1 MRKRIGEILLSA
13 GIIDELQLR
22 SALAEAARWG
32 KRVGEVLISRGHC
45 TDEQILE
52 ALASQLG
59 VGIAPLSS
67 TTVIPPRVLRLLPP
81 AFARDKQALPLSL
94 DGRTGTLEVAVADPA
109 GYELLDEL
117 RFRTGHEIRP
127 LVATSSE
134 LAAAI
139 DHFYFGAPRERA
151 AAPSAPVA
159 ARTIDLPEAD
169 PDADLFEHGI
179 DTGEFMGSPDRS
191 GSARAPGASSSIP
204 LGSVPGPGASG
215 ERPPRMPGLNVAV
228 QVRRSPTGSMESA
241 GPAASAE
248 SLRRAAPTPAV
259 QEAAAGAGANA
270 GAGTGPSEIARLERR
285 VTELQLR
292 LDKAYAVLREAA
304 IAHRALLAEL
314 AARGHVDRDSLA
326 RRVQEQKAAAGDG
339 ERG

>member
-32 KRVGEVLISRGHC
+32 KRVGEVLITRGHC

-52 ALASQLG
+52 ALANQLG

-67 TTVIPPRVLRLLPP
+67 TAVIPPRVLRLLPP

-151 AAPSAPVA
+151 AAPAAPVA

-179 DTGEFMGSPDRS
+179 DTGEFMGSPERS
-191 GSARAPGASSSIP
+191 APVRAPGASSSIP

-215 ERPPRMPGLNVAV
+215 ELPPRMPGLNVAV

-259 QEAAAGAGANA
+259 ESVGAGAGQ
-270 GAGTGPSEIARLERR
+270 SEIARLERR

-292 LDKAYAVLREAA
+292 LDKAYGVLREAA

>member
-1 MRKRIGEILLSA
+1 MRKRIGEILLTA

-32 KRVGEVLISRGHC
+32 KRVGEVLVTRGHC

-59 VGIAPLSS
+59 VGIAPLAS
-67 TTVIPPRVLRLLPP
+67 TTAIPPRVLRLLPP

-127 LVATSSE
+127 LVAVGRE

-139 DHFYFGAPRERA
+139 DHFYFGAPRD
-151 AAPSAPVA
+151 AAPA
-159 ARTIDLPEAD
+159 ARATAGPVLAARAIDLPEVD

-179 DTGEFMGSPDRS
+179 DTGDFMGTVQ
-191 GSARAPGASSSIP
+191 RAGAGPVSTTGPAVP

-215 ERPPRMPGLNVAV
+215 ELPPRMPGVNVSV
-228 QVRRSPTGSMESA
+228 QVRRSPTGSMEAA
-241 GPAASAE
+241 GSAASAE
-248 SLRRAAPTPAV
+248 TPRRTASTPPA
-259 QEAAAGAGANA
+259 EP
-270 GAGTGPSEIARLERR
+270 GTPQAEIARLERR
-285 VTELQLR
+285 VVELQQR
-292 LDKAYAVLREAA
+292 LDKAYGVLRDAA

-314 AARGHVDRDSLA
+314 AARGLVDRDSLA
-326 RRVQEQKAAAGDG
+326 RRVQEQKATADG

>member
-1 MRKRIGEILLSA
+1 MRKRIGEILLTA

-32 KRVGEVLISRGHC
+32 KRVGEVLVTRGHC

-59 VGIAPLSS
+59 VGIAPLAS

-127 LVATSSE
+127 LVAVAGE

-139 DHFYFGAPRERA
+139 DHFYYGAPRDTGRK
-151 AAPSAPVA
+151 PVA
-159 ARTIDLPEAD
+159 AAVHAPAAIEVPEAD

-179 DTGEFMGSPDRS
+179 DTGEFMGNVQRGVTGP
-191 GSARAPGASSSIP
+191 PGASSSIP

-215 ERPPRMPGLNVAV
+215 ELPPRMPGLNVAV

-241 GPAASAE
+241 GPAASGEAP
-248 SLRRAAPTPAV
+248 RRIAPTPAAT
-259 QEAAAGAGANA
+259 E
-270 GAGTGPSEIARLERR
+270 TPGPQGEVARLERR
-285 VTELQLR
+285 VAELQQR
-292 LDKAYAVLREAA
+292 LDKAYGVLREAA

-314 AARGHVDRDSLA
+314 AARGYVDRDSLA
-326 RRVQEQKAAAGDG
+326 RRVQEQKAADG